1 MLKWVR
7 NNLTMDQESVERIAH
22 KYGTPLYLYS
32 RSQIAENYRKFDR
45 AFSSVPHLICYAL
58 KANSNLS
65 VARVLSRQGAGTD
78 IVSGGELYRALKAGF
93 DPEKIVFSGVGKT
106 KEEMVYALRVG
117 IFLFNVES
125 IEELRTLDQVAASL
139 KKKAPIAIRVNPD
152 VDVGTHRHITTG
164 TAENKFGIHKN
175 YIEESYR
182 AARSLKHIQ
191 IKGIQAHIG
200 SQITSVAP
208 FLTLL
213 KLLLNFVEKLAKNG
227 IPLQTID
234 VGGGLGISYNE
245 ERPPDPKDLAQS
257 FLPLLKNKRWTLL
270 FEPGRFLV
278 GNTGILVTKV
288 LYRKSSSHK
297 TFVIVDAAM
306 NDLARPAL
314 YDAYHEIVPLRQ
326 RKGEK
331 KVVDVVG
338 PICESGDYLARARTM
353 LFPEKG
359 ELLAI
364 KNVGAYGFAMSSQYN
379 SRPRA
384 AEVIV
389 EKNRVSLIR
398 KRETFPDLIHGEK

>member
-1 MLKWVR
+1 
-7 NNLTMDQESVERIAH
+7 SVERIAH

-182 AARSLKHIQ
+182 VARSLKHIQ

-234 VGGGLGISYNE
+234 VGGGLGISYNK

-257 FLPLLKNKRWTLL
+257 FLPLLKNKKWTLL

-288 LYRKSSSHK
+288 LYRKISSHK

-338 PICESGDYLARARTM
+338 PICESGDYLARARNM

>member
-32 RSQIAENYRKFDR
+32 RSQIVENYGKFDR

-182 AARSLKHIQ
+182 VARSLKHIQ

-257 FLPLLKNKRWTLL
+257 FLPLLKNKKWTLL

-338 PICESGDYLARARTM
+338 PICESGDYLARARNM

-389 EKNRVSLIR
+389 EKSRVSLIR